1 MRRTAFIGRRKAGRA
16 GKGRGNDGRNSF
28 ENSKALSKE
37 EQIIEF
43 IKLNRYIN
51 MGKATE
57 ICGYKAKSARRKVIE
72 QMLNQGMIER
82 VGTGPATKYK
92 LKRH

>member
-1 MRRTAFIGRRKAGRA
+1 
-16 GKGRGNDGRNSF
+16 
-28 ENSKALSKE
+28 
-37 EQIIEF
+37 
-43 IKLNRYIN
+43 

-57 ICGYKAKSARRKVIE
+57 ICGYKAKSATRKVIE